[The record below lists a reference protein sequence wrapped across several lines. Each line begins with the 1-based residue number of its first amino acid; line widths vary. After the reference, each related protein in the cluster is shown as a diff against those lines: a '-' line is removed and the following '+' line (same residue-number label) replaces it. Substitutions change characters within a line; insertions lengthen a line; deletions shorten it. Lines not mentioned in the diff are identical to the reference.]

1 MPTNGDTMAKTIEQ
15 QIAEAE
21 KKLALLRERRR
32 SKETREKIIAGA
44 VAISEALRDPKFAAW
59 LVKALEAKV
68 TKEADKTDIAPLLE
82 KLRAVKPKAPE
93 KTTEEA

>member
-1 MPTNGDTMAKTIEQ
+1 MAKTIEQ

-44 VAISEALRDPKFAAW
+44 VTIAEAMRDPKIAAW
-59 LVKALEAKV
+59 LVKTLEAKV

-82 KLRAVKPKAPE
+82 RLRNTKPKAPE
-93 KTTEEA
+93 KVVEEA